1 MLVLVA
7 FVVLVVVLV
16 AAAFSIS
23 AGLLTALLDCEQP
36 RSALGDEASMGD
48 LFLRRKTLP
57 RRMKHRGG
65 D

>member
-7 FVVLVVVLV
+7 LVVLVVL
-16 AAAFSIS
+16 ALAAFSIS

-36 RSALGDEASMGD
+36 RSALGDEASMDD